1 MSKEEEKDKF
11 TFELIGLLEGHGGA
25 VTSLVCGEEN
35 GAPFLISGSRD
46 KSLIKWQLHLDEPKE
61 IITKVEDVDENGEIK
76 ITESKKYLVGKP
88 LRSLH
93 GHNHFVSS
101 LALNSDCTK
110 LVSGSWDKT
119 IRLWDIPTS
128 KSEQIFKGHTKDIL
142 CIAFSHDERLIFSG
156 GMDNT
161 LRYWNT
167 KGELK
172 YENNQFGGWVSCI
185 LNFNKKKK
193 HYIAV
198 GSWDGTVKILN
209 SEYNIERTI
218 KGGEYAVTSLSTD
231 EEGDYLFIAYKNG
244 TVKVLNL
251 ENEESE
257 NEVKQTIETGIDINA
272 ILFESKFFQIYAL
285 GTSKGLQIRK
295 IKGQKK
301 PDYEDK
307 GNGACLSLAY
317 DKSKE
322 YLFAGFADGTIK
334 VYKILNVDEN

>member
-61 IITKVEDVDENGEIK
+61 IITKVEDVDENGETK
-76 ITESKKYLVGKP
+76 ITEIKKYLVGKP

-119 IRLWDIPTS
+119 IRLWDIPSS

-193 HYIAV
+193 TLYC
-198 GSWDGTVKILN
+198 SWK
-209 SEYNIERTI
+209 
-218 KGGEYAVTSLSTD
+218 
-231 EEGDYLFIAYKNG
+231 
-244 TVKVLNL
+244 
-251 ENEESE
+251 
-257 NEVKQTIETGIDINA
+257 
-272 ILFESKFFQIYAL
+272 L
-285 GTSKGLQIRK
+285 GWNCQNFK
-295 IKGQKK
+295 
-301 PDYEDK
+301 
-307 GNGACLSLAY
+307 
-317 DKSKE
+317 
-322 YLFAGFADGTIK
+322 
-334 VYKILNVDEN
+334 

>member
-251 ENEESE
+251 
-257 NEVKQTIETGIDINA
+257 
-272 ILFESKFFQIYAL
+272 
-285 GTSKGLQIRK
+285 
-295 IKGQKK
+295 
-301 PDYEDK
+301 
-307 GNGACLSLAY
+307 
-317 DKSKE
+317 
-322 YLFAGFADGTIK
+322 
-334 VYKILNVDEN
+334 